1 MKTIDYTMCHGQI
14 ARLKKKLQRAKER
27 DHLYKVFGAG
37 SHRYELNAPASC
49 SIIDAIEQHYE
60 IQLPEC
66 YKSFVLNIGNGGRS
80 YLCSGAGPF
89 FGIYPV
95 GENLDDLIHG
105 KVEQHLKKSC
115 SIYPNMSTIQ
125 WDKMT
130 DSLYDDDITDEDY
143 EELNGNLYGGL
154 LPIGS
159 QGCSYIHALVL
170 NGPYKGRVVNMDRGE
185 QIPPRFS
192 EYTNFLDWYE
202 GWLDEII
209 SGKLIT
215 ITPSWFGY
223 PKN

>member
-1 MKTIDYTMCHGQI
+1 MYHEQLV
-14 ARLKKKLQRAKER
+14 RLKEKLQQAKQK
-27 DHLYKVFGAG
+27 DALFKVFGAG
-37 SHRYELNAPASC
+37 SHRYELNAPTTVSHIEAL
-49 SIIDAIEQHYE
+49 EQHYG

-66 YKSFVLNIGNGGRS
+66 YKSFVLHIGNGGRS
-80 YLCSGAGPF
+80 FLSSGAGPF
-89 FGIYPV
+89 FGIYPF

-105 KVEQHLKKSC
+105 KVEEHLNKRC
-115 SIYPNMSTIQ
+115 SLHPNMTTSQ
-125 WDKMT
+125 WDELT
-130 DSLYDDDITDEDY
+130 DLLYQDGISDEDY
-143 EELNGNLYGGL
+143 EDLNGNLYGGL

-192 EYTNFLDWYE
+192 EYNNFLDWYE

-223 PKN
+223 PKH